1 MFIVASIFW
10 LDTIYSILCLLSSIH
25 HNSSDKKSNT
35 KINGIYRLQQM
46 WISILREERKE
57 KNIPAPHLTVIQS
70 KNLQSRK
77 QGKTSN
83 FWNLQIGNKM
93 WAIHRLLSMKGPGS
107 FCAFLHSE
115 FCICMNKAELCSY
128 YLYNHLCCAIFF
140 LFDVI
145 AVYYVSL
152 VAPNIKEM
160 NTERPTNK

>member
-1 MFIVASIFW
+1 
-10 LDTIYSILCLLSSIH
+10 
-25 HNSSDKKSNT
+25 
-35 KINGIYRLQQM
+35 
-46 WISILREERKE
+46 
-57 KNIPAPHLTVIQS
+57 
-70 KNLQSRK
+70 
-77 QGKTSN
+77 
-83 FWNLQIGNKM
+83 M